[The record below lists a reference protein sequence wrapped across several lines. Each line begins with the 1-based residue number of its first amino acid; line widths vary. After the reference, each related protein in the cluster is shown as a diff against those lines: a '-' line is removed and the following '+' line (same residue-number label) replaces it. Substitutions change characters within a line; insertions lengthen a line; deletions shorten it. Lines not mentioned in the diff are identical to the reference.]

1 MLGRD
6 LTRPLARPLTLGHKV
21 PRLGGKV
28 KRPQLGGGASQ
39 ILDNDKTLLLV
50 FNVQCTYLVT
60 SVDVHAVPVHHSRVT
75 PASLGCDHAPGG
87 AVLGPRVLLDV
98 KHPERSLLVI
108 AEAQLAPEH
117 VEDVLVLHYGVAL
130 ETARALAPPTHP
142 LPDIGVCRGVL
153 SYHYQRHSVITI
165 RESVIIII
173 LRTSHNHIPNIQD
186 LSRPHRQH

>member
-1 MLGRD
+1 M
-6 LTRPLARPLTLGHKV
+6 
-21 PRLGGKV
+21 
-28 KRPQLGGGASQ
+28 
-39 ILDNDKTLLLV
+39 LLV

-117 VEDVLVLHYGVAL
+117 VEDVLVLHHSVAL

-173 LRTSHNHIPNIQD
+173 LRTSHNHIPDIQD